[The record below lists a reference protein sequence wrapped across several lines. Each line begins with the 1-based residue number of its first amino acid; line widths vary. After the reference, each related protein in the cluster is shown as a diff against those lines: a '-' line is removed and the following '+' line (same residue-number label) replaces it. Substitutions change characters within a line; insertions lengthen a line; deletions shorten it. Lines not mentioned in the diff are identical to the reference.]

1 VPSESSPDNQTDER
15 VLSAVG
21 VAPGIAIGPAFLYLP
36 DPPDAEPQSI
46 APPDVEPELQ
56 ALADALD
63 HARGELQTIAT
74 LAEDKLDAESA
85 AIFDAQRL
93 MLEDD
98 AFLSTVRDRIRSEH
112 ESAAHAFT
120 TVLRTHQRRLETS
133 DNAYFQDRAGDLMDL
148 RDRVVRALRSGTLA
162 GINADTVV
170 LADTLSA
177 ADVLRFSRHGVLGC
191 AARHGGATSHVSIL
205 ARALEMPALVGLDTL
220 TDHVANG
227 DRVILDGLRGRLIVH
242 PTERTVET
250 YRARQARYQE
260 LVREQTQGA
269 SPPTKTQDG
278 RRVTLRA
285 NVEFREEL
293 GLLERYGAEGIG
305 LLRTEML
312 FLTRPG
318 CTMTEDEQVE
328 VYRAAAEAAG
338 PAGVTLRLLDLG
350 GDKHLPVGH
359 REPNPFLG
367 WRGVRVL
374 LDRPELLR
382 PQLRAVLRANVE
394 GRFRML
400 LPMVTTLDDVEHIRQ
415 ALADEADR
423 LSQRGIA
430 HDASLPLGVMVEV
443 PAVALQAEQFAE
455 AVDFFSIGTN
465 DLTQYTLAVDRGND
479 RVAHRYDAV
488 HPAVLRLIRQTVRA
502 ARENDVPTTL
512 CGEVASDPEAIPLL
526 VGLGVDALSA
536 SPTYLPS
543 IQRVVRH
550 LSAAETSSLVAAAL
564 DAPDAASVRTRT
576 RDWLREH
583 LDVDLPD
590 VQRLRPQ
597 PLSPDRAA
605 SAESASDGPAASQS
619 DEDGTRSH
627 GGLRSARFDPSPDV
641 SPES

>member
-1 VPSESSPDNQTDER
+1 
-15 VLSAVG
+15 
-21 VAPGIAIGPAFLYLP
+21 
-36 DPPDAEPQSI
+36 
-46 APPDVEPELQ
+46 
-56 ALADALD
+56 
-63 HARGELQTIAT
+63 
-74 LAEDKLDAESA
+74 
-85 AIFDAQRL
+85 
-93 MLEDD
+93 
-98 AFLSTVRDRIRSEH
+98 
-112 ESAAHAFT
+112 
-120 TVLRTHQRRLETS
+120 
-133 DNAYFQDRAGDLMDL
+133 
-148 RDRVVRALRSGTLA
+148 
-162 GINADTVV
+162 
-170 LADTLSA
+170 
-177 ADVLRFSRHGVLGC
+177 
-191 AARHGGATSHVSIL
+191 
-205 ARALEMPALVGLDTL
+205 
-220 TDHVANG
+220 
-227 DRVILDGLRGRLIVH
+227 
-242 PTERTVET
+242 
-250 YRARQARYQE
+250 
-260 LVREQTQGA
+260 
-269 SPPTKTQDG
+269 
-278 RRVTLRA
+278 VTLRA

-526 VGLGVDALSA
+526 IGLGVDALSA

-619 DEDGTRSH
+619 DEDGKRSH
-627 GGLRSARFDPSPDV
+627 GGLRSARFDASPDV